1 MLHRP
6 LRLAT
11 RWGLARHAETAMLA
25 DSPLLT
31 KDFTVYA
38 IIEDSG
44 TQIKVAKG
52 DVVQIDLRELASGGK
67 ELTFDRV
74 LAVNTGGKATIGAPY
89 VKGASVVATVLGEE
103 KGDKTIAVKYSRRKG
118 YRKKIGHR
126 QGYLSVRIE
135 DIKA

>member
-1 MLHRP
+1 
-6 LRLAT
+6 
-11 RWGLARHAETAMLA
+11 MLA

-126 QGYLSVRIE
+126 QGYLNVWIE

>member
-1 MLHRP
+1 M
-6 LRLAT
+6 
-11 RWGLARHAETAMLA
+11 
-25 DSPLLT
+25 
-31 KDFTVYA
+31 YA

-52 DVVQIDLRELASGGK
+52 DVVQIDLRELATGK

-74 LAVNTGGKATIGAPY
+74 LAVNAGGTATIGAPY

-103 KGDKTIAVKYSRRKG
+103 KGDKTRTVKYSRRKG
-118 YRKKIGHR
+118 YRKTIGHR
-126 QGYLSVRIE
+126 QGYLSVRID